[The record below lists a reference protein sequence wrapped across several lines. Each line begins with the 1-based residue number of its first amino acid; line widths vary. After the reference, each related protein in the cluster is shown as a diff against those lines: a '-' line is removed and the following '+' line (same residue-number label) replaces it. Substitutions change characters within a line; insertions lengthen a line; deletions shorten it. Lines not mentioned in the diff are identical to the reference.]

1 MRSRGL
7 IVLVAAAVAFLVLRG
22 LVAWLDTSGRVTTS
36 TTSTSTSKASFAA
49 RTAAA
54 GPVTVRIQ
62 PRRVDGS
69 AAEFAVTFDTHSLD
83 LNMDVAASAHLAVGG
98 SEWTSPSWSGD
109 GPGGHHRSGTLHFT
123 GTGPPTGTVTL
134 HLSGLPAPVSASWGV
149 PQS

>member
-22 LVAWLDTSGRVTTS
+22 LVAWRDTSGRVTTS
-36 TTSTSTSKASFAA
+36 TTSTSKASFAV

-62 PRRVDGS
+62 PRRVDSSG
-69 AAEFAVTFDTHSLD
+69 AEFTVTFDTHSLD
-83 LNMDVAASAHLAVGG
+83 LNTDVAARAHLTVGG
-98 SEWTSPSWSGD
+98 SDWTSPSWSGD
-109 GPGGHHRSGTLHFT
+109 GPGGHHRSGTLRFA

-134 HLSGLPAPVSASWGV
+134 HLSGLPAPVTASWSV